1 MRSKGM
7 LEAILSKADAGLKVF
22 QGGECRF
29 STPEGY
35 KTSWTWTW
43 SGINPASWNYMWL
56 PNVAASGCA
65 RTSHTQTPAPSL
77 IPFPCQKVEIGG
89 IKSQIKFRDIKT
101 CVCCSSWSNSG
112 CEWVMRDQWE
122 IKLSGLF
129 YSGIELFCFH
139 VIILCVW

>member
-1 MRSKGM
+1 MQDWKFFKEESADSPLLKDIKPVEPE
-7 LEAILSKADAGLKVF
+7 LEVELPLHLEII
-22 QGGECRF
+22 
-29 STPEGY
+29 T
-35 KTSWTWTW
+35 
-43 SGINPASWNYMWL
+43 WL

-65 RTSHTQTPAPSL
+65 QTSHTQTPAPSL

-101 CVCCSSWSNSG
+101 CVCRSSWSNSG
-112 CEWVMRDQWE
+112 CEWVMREQWE

-129 YSGIELFCFH
+129 YSGVELFCFH